1 MPDDTNAFAFS
12 LYYKNTDIRQ
22 AEQDIRRESTK
33 VYGLLDQKMKN
44 RNVQVARESS
54 MARLGHLALERVELC
69 QIDGYASGAR
79 AASASGLRDLHF
91 VADIL

>member
-22 AEQDIRRESTK
+22 AGKIRRESTK